1 MVTVGTF
8 TLAVAD
14 CAAFD
19 VNMSR
24 LSSVAVFT
32 SAEHR
37 SVDFSVILDVD
48 FSVFGIGK
56 ILVRSTGKALAA
68 AIHIATNCLIR
79 VVSSQRANFTTADG
93 HQRVACMIKTLIVG
107 FFVFKTD

>member
-8 TLAVAD
+8 TLTVAD
-14 CAAFD
+14 RATFD
-19 VNMSR
+19 INMSR
-24 LSSVAVFT
+24 LACVAVFT

-37 SVDFSVILDVD
+37 SVDFCVILDMD
-48 FSVFGIGK
+48 FGVFGIGE

-68 AIHIATNCLIR
+68 TIHIASNSLIR
-79 VVSSQRANFTTADG
+79 VVRSQRANFTTADG
-93 HQRVACMIKTLIVG
+93 HQRVACMILTLIVG